1 MSSHRHRKRS
11 RSPESS
17 HQRSQSKKQKSS
29 RSSDDNQETLSTI
42 LSTLKDLKS
51 DINSCTTRIANLENN
66 YTPNGDLESLQ
77 EDRDL
82 ETLERERDTIS
93 VLAGNDFDRS
103 NWDQQDDLA
112 LLPPVL
118 AIQPP
123 NPAIQPPNSAI
134 QPPNPA
140 IQPTNSACQPSTST
154 LNVQAEACQHDA
166 IRNMPSRLYDPEIA
180 ATSWSPSDEFTNFL
194 EKHFRRKLT
203 FDQVCDILEE
213 QAVPSVEALVAPT
226 LDPPMLQH
234 VVVQN
239 KKFIQERDK
248 ELAVIQRAMLNA
260 TGPLCT
266 LHDQLEQ
273 DNNLK
278 PADLKLILEQT
289 LCLLGSAN
297 TQLSILRRK
306 KVLASI
312 NKSKIELAT
321 QPLPNAKKLLFGED
335 FPSIASKEA
344 ELTCGLAKNLAP
356 VPKFDKTKPGYGSR
370 DSRYPASSNNH
381 NVFPKNGK
389 HQNFRQKQKFFR
401 PPRFQQSQQ

>member
-1 MSSHRHRKRS
+1 
-11 RSPESS
+11 
-17 HQRSQSKKQKSS
+17 
-29 RSSDDNQETLSTI
+29 
-42 LSTLKDLKS
+42 
-51 DINSCTTRIANLENN
+51 
-66 YTPNGDLESLQ
+66 
-77 EDRDL
+77 
-82 ETLERERDTIS
+82 
-93 VLAGNDFDRS
+93 LAGNDFDRS

-112 LLPPVL
+112 LQPPVL

-123 NPAIQPPNSAI
+123 NPAIQPPNPAI

-154 LNVQAEACQHDA
+154 LNVQVEACQHDA

-180 ATSWSPSDEFTNFL
+180 ATSWSPSDEFTNFR

-213 QAVPSVEALVAPT
+213 QAVPSVDALIAPT
-226 LDPPMLQH
+226 LDPSMIQY
-234 VVVQN
+234 VAVQN
-239 KKFIQERDK
+239 KFLQERDK
-248 ELAVIQRAMLNA
+248 EIAVIQRAMLNA

-266 LHDQLEQ
+266 LHDHLEQ
-273 DNNLK
+273 DNINLK

-297 TQLSILRRK
+297 TQLCILRRK

-312 NKSKIELAT
+312 NKSKIGRAT

-344 ELTCGLAKNLAP
+344 ELSRGLAKNLAP

-381 NVFPKNGK
+381 NVFPNNGK
-389 HQNFRQKQKFFR
+389 YQIFAKSKNFFVPLCFNSHSSETPSIHRTMEKYNLRPCGVRNCYRNKHSVSLCSISIVSTSDKDTSGVSSNFRAGSSKPASERGNMRGSLYKRRFLQPVIFNPQKGR
-401 PPRFQQSQQ
+401 EYASS